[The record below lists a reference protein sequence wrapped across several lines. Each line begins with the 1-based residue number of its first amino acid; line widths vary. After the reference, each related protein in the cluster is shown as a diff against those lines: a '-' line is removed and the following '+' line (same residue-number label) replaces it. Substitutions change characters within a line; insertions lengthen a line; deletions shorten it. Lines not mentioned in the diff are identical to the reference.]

1 MKRFKIL
8 LPLIILT
15 SCIQSGL
22 NQVRIVDSNGN
33 PAKINKIVP
42 SFNEQQ
48 MMKQKEAFNNSITEV
63 NKFRQNFNEIN
74 EIQNVNTVNNDT
86 MDNDTN
92 IIKPSNRKKYPEDIF
107 ADRITNYKY
116 LDSNKNI
123 QVIDKSNNTNNKVI
137 TIDESKNNLNKV
149 IETST
154 NKNEIKS
161 NNKNKVDNTVQTNN
175 KTANNKSTNNKSS
188 NNKNNTTKKTVN
200 KNNIDAKGFY
210 IQIGIFNEKTNA
222 ENSYKKYSSIHKG
235 GIDEYISNSKV
246 KYKVLLGPYSN
257 KNTAEKDLEKV
268 IKTGHYDVYITEK
281 K

>member
-1 MKRFKIL
+1 MKKVKLLLLLIL
-8 LPLIILT
+8 LV

-63 NKFRQNFNEIN
+63 NKFRQDFNEIN
-74 EIQNVNTVNNDT
+74 QNQEMNIETHNDS
-86 MDNDTN
+86 NV
-92 IIKPSNRKKYPEDIF
+92 IKVANSNKYPEDIF

-116 LDSNKNI
+116 LDTNKNVQI
-123 QVIDKSNNTNNKVI
+123 IDKSTTSNTQ
-137 TIDESKNNLNKV
+137 
-149 IETST
+149 
-154 NKNEIKS
+154 
-161 NNKNKVDNTVQTNN
+161 NT
-175 KTANNKSTNNKSS
+175 
-188 NNKNNTTKKTVN
+188 NKNNTNKIVETKVEKNNQTVNTKNNQEINVKNNTNKTTNSTKGNNIPKTKNDNTKKVTST
-200 KNNIDAKGFY
+200 NNINSKGFY
-210 IQIGIFNEKTNA
+210 IQIGIFNKKTNA
-222 ENSYKKYSSIHKG
+222 ENSYKQFSSIHKG

-257 KNTAEKDLEKV
+257 RNTAEKDLEKV

>member
-116 LDSNKNI
+116 LDNNKNI
-123 QVIDKSNNTNNKVI
+123 QVIDKGNNVNNKVI

-149 IETST
+149 IEV
-154 NKNEIKS
+154 KS
-161 NNKNKVDNTVQTNN
+161 NNKNKVVNTIQANNKISNN
-175 KTANNKSTNNKSS
+175 KTNNNKATNTKSTNNKT
-188 NNKNNTTKKTVN
+188 NTSKKAIT
-200 KNNIDAKGFY
+200 KNNIEVKGFY
-210 IQIGIFNEKTNA
+210 IQIGIFNEKINA

-257 KNTAEKDLEKV
+257 RKTAEKDLEKV